1 MINYKRFKYTLTLK
15 DDEFYVSGKSIYDES
30 QNVKPISFEILY
42 KNYIDEL
49 QCTGKQVKLKSL
61 RV

>member
-1 MINYKRFKYTLTLK
+1 MINYKRFKYKLTLN
-15 DDEFYVSGKSIYDES
+15 DDEFYVSGESIYDES

-49 QCTGKQVKLKSL
+49 HFTGKQVFITISSI
-61 RV
+61 